1 MSDLT
6 FYSNLLT
13 EIKDRIRFARE
24 YSELIILQQPVAKIE
39 AELSRDA
46 GNEVGMGN
54 LFDHLSSQFE

>member
-1 MSDLT
+1 MSDLA

-39 AELSRDA
+39 AELSGEA
-46 GNEVGMGN
+46 GE
-54 LFDHLSSQFE
+54 